1 MGELLIR
8 LAYGIMIVGAILCF
22 VFSKNHQRDLR
33 KAANEFALAF
43 VRLSNFVSPKPPS
56 QKLKVRALP
65 DGGVE
70 ALPLEEQPEPIRR
83 LVGRAGEPTAVEL
96 FAQADAAADLVSRRS
111 NFNRT
116 QRAQFQQPIDQ
127 LLLLTQTFLRGC
139 EDLRTINTE
148 ERLAAFESYLYE
160 QPKHRMVLIKRITG
174 DLADEYRSLN
184 KRYAAEMERIE
195 AEEAKARRRQA
206 AKEEKAEQK
215 AEQKAQEKPQE
226 KSKEQEAKGKAKGET
241 AKEQKT
247 DPAQPA
253 GQSAPDQPA
262 QSSAEDW
269 HGWGCG

>member
-22 VFSKNHQRDLR
+22 VFSRNHQRDLR
-33 KAANEFALAF
+33 KAANEFTLAF

-56 QKLKVRALP
+56 QKLKVRTLP
-65 DGGVE
+65 DGGIE

-83 LVGRAGEPTAVEL
+83 MIQRAGEPTAVEL
-96 FAQADAAADLVSRRS
+96 FAQADAAADLVSRRA

-116 QRAQFQQPIDQ
+116 QRAQFQEPIDQ

-139 EDLRTINTE
+139 EDLRTINTA

-174 DLADEYRSLN
+174 DLAGEYRKLN

-195 AEEAKARRRQA
+195 AEEARARRGQADKEKKAKAEKPEKKGEEARQK
-206 AKEEKAEQK
+206 AKEE
-215 AEQKAQEKPQE
+215 
-226 KSKEQEAKGKAKGET
+226 T
-241 AKEQKT
+241 ALQQT
-247 DPAQPA
+247 DPAKPVPDE
-253 GQSAPDQPA
+253 QSAPEQPA
-262 QSSAEDW
+262 KSAAEDW